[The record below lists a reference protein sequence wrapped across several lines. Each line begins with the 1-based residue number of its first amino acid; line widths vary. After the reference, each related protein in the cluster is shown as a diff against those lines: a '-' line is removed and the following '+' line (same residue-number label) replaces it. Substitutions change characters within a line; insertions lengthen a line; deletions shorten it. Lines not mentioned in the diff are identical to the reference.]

1 VILNPSRRAIFGHA
15 FQAFLAC
22 TISLG
27 SMIGWSTVAA
37 EPIDGIV
44 DGYLDHY
51 FKMFP
56 TRATA
61 AGRHDLD
68 EQLEDFAPDKISEWI
83 GFNQTARSQLLEL
96 QRGSNLSMDAKLDL
110 EALLAQIER
119 ELNSLTVLHRAERD
133 PLYWSSVAADATVFL
148 LVRDDIPLAQRR
160 QHAQARSRSIA
171 RFAKQARDHFAG
183 VDQSNVAPDL
193 CQIAANQVRAT
204 ATFYKE
210 GFAQAVEGDAKVRE
224 ESAAAAALFDFAAT
238 LDDLAKR
245 ATGSP
250 RLAAAYETTFRL
262 GTGINDPVRDVL
274 RRAESDLVSTRTEAA
289 TYGRTVWSQ
298 SIQNEPPPKDDVQLL
313 RKLFDRVAADHGQS
327 VDDALA
333 QWRTNVAALNN
344 LVHENKIMTLPD
356 PLTLIVDR
364 SPSFF
369 VGQSV
374 GGVYPPGP
382 YAPDAK
388 TILFLPTPSS
398 TASAEQKEAFFRD
411 FNEHFNKMIV
421 PHELIPGHY
430 VQFKIAAHQPH
441 KVRTIFP
448 DPIYVEGWGTFCERT
463 LLDQGWGGPLER
475 LAHLKKQL
483 ENIARTVV
491 DIRVHTENMSRDEVV
506 RFVKDEALQ
515 NDQFASNMW
524 TRAITSSPQITTYY
538 LGYRK
543 VRAAQEAARAAA
555 GDHFELRKFMDGMME
570 LGPINLDHYIDR
582 FSGKNGDV
590 NRSAFRAE

>member
-1 VILNPSRRAIFGHA
+1 MRRAT
-15 FQAFLAC
+15 L
-22 TISLG
+22 
-27 SMIGWSTVAA
+27 AA
-37 EPIDGIV
+37 EPINAIV
-44 DGYLDHY
+44 ESYLDRY
-51 FKMFP
+51 FQMFP

-68 EQLEDFAPDKISEWI
+68 EQLENFAPSKMTEWI
-83 GFNQTARSQLLEL
+83 EFNQTMRSRLLEL
-96 QRGSNLSMDAKLDL
+96 QRGPALSLDAKLDL
-110 EALLAQIER
+110 EALLAQIDR
-119 ELNSLTVLHRAERD
+119 ELNGLTVLRRAERD
-133 PLYWSSVAADATVFL
+133 PLYWSAVAADATVFL
-148 LVRDDIPLAQRR
+148 LVRDDLPLAERR
-160 QHAQARSRSIA
+160 QHALLRARNLP
-171 RFAKQARDHFAG
+171 RFAQQARDHFVH
-183 VDQSNVAPDL
+183 VDPNTVAPEL
-193 CQIAANQVRAT
+193 CQIAASQIRAT
-204 ATFYKE
+204 ASFYKE
-210 GFAQAVEGDAKVRE
+210 GFAQAIAGSIHARE
-224 ESAAAAALFDFAAT
+224 DSAAAAAGLLDFAAT
-238 LDDLAKR
+238 LDELGKR

-250 RLAAAYETTFRL
+250 RLGAAYATTFRL
-262 GTGINDPVRDVL
+262 GTGITEPVRDVL
-274 RRAESDLVSTRTEAA
+274 ARAQSDLVATRTEAA
-289 TYGRTVWSQ
+289 NYGRTVWSGL
-298 SIQNEPPPKDDVQLL
+298 IQDQPPKDDTELV
-313 RKLFDRVAADHGQS
+313 RRLFDRVAADHGQT

-333 QWRTNVAALNN
+333 QWRTNVAALDK
-344 LVHENKIMTLPD
+344 LVHEKKIMTLPD

-388 TILFLPTPSS
+388 TILFLPTPPG

-448 DPIYVEGWGTFCERT
+448 DPLYVEGWGTFCERT

-483 ENIARTVV
+483 ENIARTIV
-491 DIRVHTENMSRDEVV
+491 DIRVHSENMSRDEVV

-538 LGYRK
+538 LGYGK
-543 VRAAQEAARAAA
+543 VRKAQDAARVAA

-570 LGPINLDHYIDR
+570 LGPVSIDHYIDR
-582 FSGKNGDV
+582 LSGKSGDA
-590 NRSAFRAE
+590 NRSESPAE